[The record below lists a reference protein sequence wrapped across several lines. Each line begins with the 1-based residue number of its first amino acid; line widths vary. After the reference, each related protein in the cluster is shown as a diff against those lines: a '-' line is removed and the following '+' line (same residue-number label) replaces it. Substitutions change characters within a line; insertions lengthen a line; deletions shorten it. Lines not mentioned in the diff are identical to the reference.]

1 MTEFMEWLYMR
12 YIHPEIKQEDD
23 SGYRKYFALLSDELT
38 LDQQDAHDR
47 ALEFYACSAF
57 LLGLRTGAG
66 LYSAQQRDDFLQ
78 SFSF

>member
-12 YIHPEIKQEDD
+12 YIQPEIQRADD
-23 SGYRKYFALLSDELT
+23 SGYKKYFALLSDGLT
-38 LDQQDAHDR
+38 LEQRDAYAG

-66 LYSAQQRDDFLQ
+66 LYGAQQRKDIL
-78 SFSF
+78 

>member
-1 MTEFMEWLYMR
+1 MTKFMEWLYMR

-23 SGYRKYFALLSDELT
+23 SGYKKYFALLSDELNVE
-38 LDQQDAHDR
+38 QRDASDR

-66 LYSAQQRDDFLQ
+66 LYGAQLGEDIL
-78 SFSF
+78 